1 VVSVTENEGGLVS
14 VDDELGALFDK
25 FEPDGPKS
33 LADLGGVSLLR
44 GREEELARASL
55 MPEVLALAVQA
66 LSANPEDECV
76 NSFVVAC
83 VSVEVG
89 GHGLTSSSYDD
100 ALKAL
105 AAANFTPAMAAR
117 VQKILTQRADDSE
130 EDQGARWAALGA
142 ALQIAISYPATRHRL
157 MGLLVDLPRD
167 EDRHHRE
174 FLRRAAKV
182 IGVVNAYWP
191 DEALVNALNRL
202 AGIERARDEASF
214 ELGMHHLRRGLEA
227 GSAQQVEQSFDEALE
242 CFDIAALSSEY
253 RPDAIAYRAA
263 LSMLKGIRRGDERGA
278 LRDRAEDISQAVTLR
293 TMWSVPTKKVW
304 PWLGAGWTELFRWR
318 ELAMHLLALAD
329 DLEAAQRRDPAPD
342 IRRRLLD
349 TYVANRA
356 VLGRD
361 AGGVETYIQPV
372 VKGRLLRIEQ
382 ARGDL
387 EAWLAE
393 EATNATGRWHDK
405 AVEMLEAM
413 RGGDPPGNGSRMTV
427 NLA

>member
-1 VVSVTENEGGLVS
+1 MSI
-14 VDDELGALFDK
+14 DDELGALFDK
-25 FEPDGPKS
+25 FEPDEPRS

-44 GREEELARASL
+44 GREKVIARASL
-55 MPEVLALAVQA
+55 MPEVLALAIQE
-66 LSANPEDECV
+66 LSATPEDACV
-76 NSFVVAC
+76 NSFIVAC

-89 GHGLTSSSYDD
+89 IHGVTASSYDD
-100 ALKAL
+100 GLKAL
-105 AAANFTPAMAAR
+105 AAAKFTPDAAAR
-117 VQKILTQRADDSE
+117 VQRNLTQRADDSE
-130 EDQGARWAALGA
+130 EDEGARWAALGA
-142 ALQIAISYPATRHRL
+142 ALQIAVSYPATRHRL

-167 EDRHHRE
+167 EDLHHRE

-182 IGVVNAYWP
+182 IGVANAYWP
-191 DEALVNALNRL
+191 DEALVNALDRL

-214 ELGMHHLRRGLEA
+214 EIGMHHLRLGLEA
-227 GSAQQVEQSFDEALE
+227 ASSQQVEKCFDEALSA
-242 CFDIAALSSEY
+242 FDISASSSEY

-263 LSMLKGIRRGDERGA
+263 LSMLKGIRRGDETSA
-278 LRDRAEDISQAVTLR
+278 LGGRARDMSEAITLQ
-293 TMWSVPTKKVW
+293 TMWSMPTKKAW
-304 PWLGAGWTELFRWR
+304 PWLGAGWTELLRWR
-318 ELAMHLLALAD
+318 ELATHLLALAD
-329 DLEAAQRRDPAPD
+329 DVEAARGRDPAPD

-382 ARGDL
+382 ARAEL

-393 EATNATGRWHDK
+393 EATNAKGRWRDA
-405 AVEMLEAM
+405 AVEMLAAM
-413 RGGDPPGNGSRMTV
+413 RGGDPPPGNGARMPV

>member
-1 VVSVTENEGGLVS
+1 MS

-25 FEPDGPKS
+25 YEPHGATT

-44 GREEELARASL
+44 GREREIAHASL
-55 MPEVLALAVQA
+55 MPEVLALAIQE
-66 LSANPEDECV
+66 LSANPENESV
-76 NSFVVAC
+76 NSFIIAC
-83 VSVEVG
+83 VSAEVG
-89 GHGLTSSSYDD
+89 AGGVDASSYDD

-105 AAANFTPAMAAR
+105 AAANFTPAMAAKL
-117 VQKILTQRADDSE
+117 QKILTQRADDSE
-130 EDQGARWAALGA
+130 ENEGVRWAALGA

-167 EDRHHRE
+167 EDLRHRE

-182 IGVVNAYWP
+182 IGVANAYWP
-191 DEALVNALNRL
+191 DEALVKALDKL
-202 AGIERARDEASF
+202 AGIDRARDEASF
-214 ELGMHHLRRGLEA
+214 EIGMHHLRLGLEA
-227 GSAQQVEQSFDEALE
+227 ASSHQVEK
-242 CFDIAALSSEY
+242 CFDDALAAFDISASSSEY

-263 LSMLKGIRRGDERGA
+263 LSMLKGIRRGDETSELG
-278 LRDRAEDISQAVTLR
+278 DRAQDMSQAITLR
-293 TMWSVPTKKVW
+293 TMWSVPTKKAW
-304 PWLGAGWTELFRWR
+304 PWLGAGWTELLRWR
-318 ELAMHLLALAD
+318 ELATHLLALAD
-329 DLEAAQRRDPAPD
+329 DLEAAQGRDPAPD

-361 AGGVETYIQPV
+361 AGGVETYIQPI

-382 ARGDL
+382 ARGEL

-393 EATNATGRWHDK
+393 EATNAKGRWRDT
-405 AVEMLEAM
+405 AVEMLAAM
-413 RGGDPPGNGSRMTV
+413 RGGNPPSGNGARMSV